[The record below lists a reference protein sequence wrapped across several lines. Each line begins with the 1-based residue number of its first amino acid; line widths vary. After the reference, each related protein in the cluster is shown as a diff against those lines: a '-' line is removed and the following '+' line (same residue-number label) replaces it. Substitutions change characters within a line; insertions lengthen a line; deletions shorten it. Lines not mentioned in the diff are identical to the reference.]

1 MQQAQLN
8 DTEMNLDSLLAT
20 PVKRKSKPRKWREIE
35 NAKAQLLLAKELR
48 EIDPSFSFS
57 QSELM

>member
-1 MQQAQLN
+1 MQQTQ
-8 DTEMNLDSLLAT
+8 MNEVDMNIDNLYAV
-20 PVKRKSKPRKWREIE
+20 PAKRKAKPRKWREIE
-35 NAKAQLLLAKELR
+35 NAKAQLSLAKELK

>member
-1 MQQAQLN
+1 MN
-8 DTEMNLDSLLAT
+8 DTEMTLDSLLAT
-20 PVKRKSKPRKWREIE
+20 PVKRKPKPRKWREIE